1 MTVVE
6 VRSYSLI
13 SGSTS
18 KEMQIGRPGALRA
31 MISLMASSCA
41 GLANELR
48 RQTAIASTFSASRA
62 STWASASAGSRARST
77 RPLASI
83 RSSTTRRR

>member
-18 KEMQIGRPGALRA
+18 KETESGRPGARRRT
-31 MISLMASSCA
+31 ISRSISSWL
-41 GLANELR
+41 GLTNELR
-48 RQTAIASTFSASRA
+48 RQTAMASTFSASNAATAR
-62 STWASASAGSRARST
+62 SASAGSRARST
-77 RPLASI
+77 CPRWSI
-83 RSSTTRRR
+83 RSSTTWRR